1 MADRVGEIVKV
12 VWEDV
17 ASWEGVW
24 IYPSEAI
31 EHKDFLV
38 TTYGKIIY
46 EDEHRIIVASEE
58 HPDGKRYANV
68 TRIPKVLIRSIQEL
82 EEKK

>member
-17 ASWEGVW
+17 ASWEDW
-24 IYPSEAI
+24 IYPAVAI
-31 EHKDFLV
+31 EYKDFLI
-38 TTYGKIIY
+38 TTYGKVIY

-68 TRIPKVLIRSIQEL
+68 ARIPKVLIRSMQEL